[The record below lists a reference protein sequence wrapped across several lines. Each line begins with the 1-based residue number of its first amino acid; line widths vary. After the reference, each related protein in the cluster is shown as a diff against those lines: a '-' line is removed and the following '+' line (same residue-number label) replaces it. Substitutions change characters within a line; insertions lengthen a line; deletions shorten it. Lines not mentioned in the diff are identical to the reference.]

1 MRFVSRPLCPSDI
14 PPTSGGNPK
23 VVQRIRSQLQISQR
37 WWRPFRKIDHIVV
50 EHVDLRQNP
59 QFEENALTWL
69 NDQELQRWE
78 RFLFPGPKR
87 RFALCRAALRH
98 QLCEC
103 LDCSNDQLSFEESEH
118 GKPAALVRGRLAP
131 ISFNISHSGDHGLLA
146 FASSGRIGVDVEE
159 RVENRHIDLLCDT
172 VLGPNERR
180 EISTVSGQEKIAMFF
195 KLWTV
200 KEALIKALG
209 VGIALDTSLFEVPT
223 RMRRGAKRALF
234 QFPHLPNAR
243 WQIDDISDD
252 RFAAAIA
259 YERL

>member
-1 MRFVSRPLCPSDI
+1 M
-14 PPTSGGNPK
+14 
-23 VVQRIRSQLQISQR
+23 QRIRSELQISQP
-37 WWRPFRKIDHIVV
+37 WWHPLTEINSIAI
-50 EHVDLRQNP
+50 EHVDLRPNAD
-59 QFEENALTWL
+59 FEACALTWL

-87 RFALCRAALRH
+87 RFALCRSALRR
-98 QLCEC
+98 QLCKR

-118 GKPAALVRGRLAP
+118 GKPSALVRGRIAP
-131 ISFNISHSGDHGLLA
+131 VSFNVSHSGNHGLLA
-146 FASSGRIGVDVEE
+146 FAPEGKIGVDVEE

-172 VLGPNERR
+172 VLGPDERR
-180 EISTVSGQEKIAMFF
+180 EISTLSGQEKIAMFF

-209 VGIALDTSLFEVPT
+209 VGIALDTSLFEVPA

-234 QFPHLPNAR
+234 QFPHLPNVR

>member
-1 MRFVSRPLCPSDI
+1 M
-14 PPTSGGNPK
+14 
-23 VVQRIRSQLQISQR
+23 VVQRTRSQLQISQR
-37 WWRPFRKIDHIVV
+37 WWQPFREIDHIVI
-50 EHVDLRQNP
+50 ERVDLRRNL
-59 QFEENALTWL
+59 QFEENALMWL

-78 RFLFPGPKR
+78 KFLFPGPKR

-98 QLCEC
+98 QLCGR
-103 LDCSNDQLSFEESEH
+103 LGCSNDQLSFEESEH
-118 GKPAALVRGRLAP
+118 GKPSALVRGRLAP

-146 FASSGRIGVDVEE
+146 FAPSGRIGVDVEE

-180 EISTVSGQEKIAMFF
+180 EISTLSGQEKIAMFF

-200 KEALIKALG
+200 KESLIKALG
-209 VGIALDTSLFEVPT
+209 VGIALDTSLFEVPV
-223 RMRRGAKRALF
+223 RMRRGANRALF
-234 QFPHLPNAR
+234 QFPRLPNVR
-243 WQIDDISDD
+243 WQIEDISDD